1 MLTSMKR
8 VTIHLLKRY
17 RSELLMCAF
26 IAQMLLSPLADNR
39 PHAGWLLALAL
50 LALIMAG
57 ASYMANRRVIRLVV
71 FPLTGLWLAA
81 RTLEAFGGNRHIST
95 HLAPVAGLALSCAV
109 LWAILD
115 RFDTIRQA
123 TSNVIAE
130 AFISYLIIAVAFSQL
145 YWLLNRTLAN
155 PFDQLIPG
163 SQESTLL
170 YFSMITLSGVGYGR
184 IVPINPYLRLI
195 AALESMVGL
204 FYIAVV
210 VSRLVALR
218 GTKNHHVS
226 SEGK

>member
-1 MLTSMKR
+1 MKR
-8 VTIHLLKRY
+8 VTIHQLKRY
-17 RSELLMCAF
+17 RSELLMCTF
-26 IAQMLLSPLADNR
+26 IAQMLLSPLADSR

-50 LALIMAG
+50 LVLIMAG

-71 FPLTGLWLAA
+71 FPLTGLWLVA
-81 RTLEAFGGNRHIST
+81 RTLEAFGGNRHIFT
-95 HLAPVAGLALSCAV
+95 HLAPVAGMALSSAV
-109 LWAILD
+109 LLAILD
-115 RFDTIRQA
+115 RFDTIKQA

-155 PFDQLIPG
+155 PFDELIAS

-218 GTKNHHVS
+218 GARNHHIS
-226 SEGK
+226 SGEK

>member
-1 MLTSMKR
+1 MKR
-8 VTIHLLKRY
+8 VTIHVLKRY
-17 RSELLMCAF
+17 RSEFLMCAF
-26 IAQMLLSPLADNR
+26 IAQMLLSPLADSR
-39 PHAGWLLALAL
+39 PHVGWLLALATL
-50 LALIMAG
+50 SLIMAG
-57 ASYMANRRVIRLVV
+57 ASYMANRRVMRLVV
-71 FPLTGLWLAA
+71 LPLTGLWLAA
-81 RTLEAFGGNRHIST
+81 RTLEAFGGNRYIFT

-115 RFDTIRQA
+115 RFDTIKQA

-145 YWLLNRTLAN
+145 YWLLNRTLTN
-155 PFDQLIPG
+155 PFEPLIPS

-170 YFSMITLSGVGYGR
+170 YFSMITLSSVGYGH

-210 VSRLVALR
+210 VSRLVAFQGAR
-218 GTKNHHVS
+218 NRHIDSGEK
-226 SEGK
+226 